1 MTVIQAE
8 TKQDIQAKLKNVILG
23 TQGRGI
29 TTIINGVIHNL
40 EFRRFDGS
48 YKEFL
53 ALKKPNRKLQSDNSL
68 SDMVAEI
75 YDAKKNEDIIDSTH
89 NTLKAFGLEL
99 EFSHSNIDDVLAI
112 LSDYIKD
119 SIHSHLVNGESD
131 FNKDVIHNL
140 IGDYRFEEKPES
152 TFKTITEV
160 IADKKLNKTS
170 VSQYFK
176 DLSKTLSWCK
186 DSDRQFLI
194 FSHTD
199 FEMLVSKGNID
210 NLSKYYS
217 I

>member
-1 MTVIQAE
+1 
-8 TKQDIQAKLKNVILG
+8 
-23 TQGRGI
+23 
-29 TTIINGVIHNL
+29 
-40 EFRRFDGS
+40 
-48 YKEFL
+48 
-53 ALKKPNRKLQSDNSL
+53 
-68 SDMVAEI
+68 MVAEI

-160 IADKKLNKTS
+160 ISDKKLNKTS

>member
-8 TKQDIQAKLKNVILG
+8 TKQEIQAKLKNVILG

-29 TTIINGVIHNL
+29 TTMINGVIHNL

-53 ALKKPNRKLQSDNSL
+53 AIKKPNRETQSDSSL

-75 YDAKKNEDIIDSTH
+75 YDSNKNDDMIESTY
-89 NTLKAFGLEL
+89 NSLKALGLEFEL
-99 EFSHSNIDDVLAI
+99 SHSNVDEVLAI
-112 LSDYIKD
+112 LSSYIKD
-119 SIHSHLVNGESD
+119 SIHSYLVNGESD
-131 FNKDVIHNL
+131 FDKEIIHNL
-140 IGDYRFEEKPES
+140 IGDYLFEEKPES

-160 IADKKLNKTS
+160 ISDKKLNKTS
-170 VSQYFK
+170 VSHYFK
-176 DLSKTLSWCK
+176 DLSDTLSWCE
-186 DSDRQFLI
+186 DSDKKFLI

-199 FEMLVSKGNID
+199 FEMLVSKGNVD
-210 NLSKYYS
+210 NLSEHYS

>member
-8 TKQDIQAKLKNVILG
+8 TKQDIQAKLKNVILR

-29 TTIINGVIHNL
+29 TTMINGVIHNL

-53 ALKKPNRKLQSDNSL
+53 AIKRPNREPQSDSSL

-75 YDAKKNEDIIDSTH
+75 YDKNKNEDMIESTH
-89 NTLKAFGLEL
+89 NSLKALGLEFEL
-99 EFSHSNIDDVLAI
+99 SHSNVDEVLAI
-112 LSDYIKD
+112 LSSYIKD
-119 SIHSHLVNGESD
+119 SIHSYLVNGKSD
-131 FNKDVIHNL
+131 FDKEVIHNL
-140 IGDYRFEEKPES
+140 IGDYLLEEKPES

-170 VSQYFK
+170 VSHYFK
-176 DLSKTLSWCK
+176 DLSDTLSWCK
-186 DSDRQFLI
+186 ENGKRFSI

-210 NLSKYYS
+210 NLSKHYS